1 MDNLTTEL
9 EAARESAMSTGQIS
23 AAVSAIMGKAKL
35 HGLIVDKQ
43 EQKRI
48 AGSGDIDS
56 IPTEELEAIVR
67 GGMEEW
73 ARLKEAQSDD
83 PERLN

>member
-1 MDNLTTEL
+1 
-9 EAARESAMSTGQIS
+9 
-23 AAVSAIMGKAKL
+23 MGKAKL
-35 HGLIVDKQ
+35 HGLLVD
-43 EQKRI
+43 RVR
-48 AGSGDIDS
+48 DVTDD
-56 IPTEELEAIVR
+56 TERLTDAELEAIVR

>member
-1 MDNLTTEL
+1 MCLGPPKSSGDAK
-9 EAARESAMSTGQIS
+9 EAFGTSHSSRRNSAFVQCEG
-23 AAVSAIMGKAKL
+23 
-35 HGLIVDKQ
+35 IVDKQ